1 MSTNKRENGIG
12 IEKITTWG
20 TAVEPSTGDGI
31 YLLTHVPPK
40 GDRMLVTDKDEF
52 DHDLPTKVQ
61 PMDFPEQEGSMTGN
75 FYYEG
80 LERLLAAI
88 FGIYVVGTPPEGGV
102 VRHEFTFD
110 PIIGS
115 IFFTIAW
122 DEGSE
127 VKCVPSAKFKSGKIY
142 FDNGL
147 KFDFA
152 YGGDR
157 VTITSWSEPL
167 TLTYPSDG
175 KGIFRLLD
183 TVIQINA
190 QTGADFGDGDVIHPN
205 GISLEPSQGYVALPV
220 TTGYEGISEH
230 QSSNTPEF
238 TITLNFPMK
247 DSTNDDFL
255 TSFAAGTK
263 YKMRIKMTGPVISG
277 KTTPYILEFN
287 FPDLYV
293 IEAPTY
299 DQETPEPVTVK
310 FGILRAAANPT
321 GMTNVLPY
329 AYLNNEIPALI
340 GYPAS

>member
-12 IEKITTWG
+12 IKKGTTWG
-20 TAVEPSTGDGI
+20 TAVEPTTGDGI
-31 YLLTHVPPK
+31 YLLAHTPPD
-40 GDRMLVTDKDEF
+40 GSRDLRTNRDEF
-52 DHDLPTKVQ
+52 DHDLPTAVY
-61 PMDFPEQEGSMTGN
+61 PGDFPEQTGSMTGN

-80 LERLLAAI
+80 LERFLAAI
-88 FGIYVVGTPPEGGV
+88 FGIYTSSTPEATVVK
-102 VRHEFTFD
+102 HEFVFD

-127 VKCVPSAKFKSGKIY
+127 VKCVPSAKIKSGKIY

-157 VTITSWSEPL
+157 VTISAWSEPL
-167 TLTYPSDG
+167 AITYASEG

-183 TVIQINA
+183 TTIWINA
-190 QTGADFGDGDVIHPN
+190 QAGADFGNGDKIHPN
-205 GISLEPSQGYVALPV
+205 GISLEPSQGYKALPV
-220 TTGYEGISEH
+220 TAGYEGISEH
-230 QSSNTPEF
+230 QSSDAPEF
-238 TITLNFPMK
+238 AITLNFPQK
-247 DSTNDDFL
+247 DTTNDDFL
-255 TSFAAGTK
+255 TSFSAGTK
-263 YKMRIKMTGPVISG
+263 YKMRIKMEGSTISG
-277 KTTPYILEFN
+277 KTSKYTFQLD

-293 IEAPTY
+293 IEAPKY
-299 DQETPEPVTVK
+299 EQETPEPVTVK
-310 FGILRAAANPT
+310 FGILRAASNPT

-329 AYLNNEIPALI
+329 ASLINQIAALT